1 MFIILKAHVQAIR
14 GVKVTLTESNTL
26 GFICYSRQTLFSGSF
41 EKEGGASKAS
51 TKFVT
56 SLILVEPCS

>member
-1 MFIILKAHVQAIR
+1 MQAIR

-26 GFICYSRQTLFSGSF
+26 EFICYSRQTLFSGSF
-41 EKEGGASKAS
+41 AKEAGASKAN
-51 TKFVT
+51 TKFIT

>member
-1 MFIILKAHVQAIR
+1 MQAIR

-41 EKEGGASKAS
+41 EKEGGASKAN